1 MTLIINR
8 SVGYEYRWHL
18 PSILELRD
26 IHHLD
31 IGNGLHEIPFAI
43 ILPVYVLIASRYL
56 EVSLNT
62 RQTFFILNI
71 FFIIT
76 IIFKIR

>member
-43 ILPVYVLIASRYL
+43 ILPVYVLIDGL
-56 EVSLNT
+56 TVSGS
-62 RQTFFILNI
+62 
-71 FFIIT
+71 IIEH
-76 IIFKIR
+76 

>member
-43 ILPVYVLIASRYL
+43 ILPVYVL
-56 EVSLNT
+56 
-62 RQTFFILNI
+62 
-71 FFIIT
+71 
-76 IIFKIR
+76 